1 MNAAALPFRLSS
13 PDGQRL
19 TWRAYLLLILL
30 GLALFLPGLSTLP
43 PVDRD
48 EPRYTQASK
57 QMIETGNYADI
68 RFMRETRYKKP
79 VGIYWLQSASAQ
91 LLGKPP
97 YDVIWPYRLPS
108 VLAGILTLCL
118 LAWGVSCLSGATT
131 GLLSAVIFASCFQLV
146 FESHIAKTD
155 AALLACSTGAQLI
168 LAQAYLGTISR
179 RLAFLFWLLQAI
191 GILIKGPIAPL
202 VSGCTILALW
212 LADGRQAAWLKQLRW
227 VQGLALCASIVL
239 PWVIWISL
247 ASQGKFLGESAGH
260 DLLGKI
266 FQGQDRGFLPPG
278 YHTLLLVAW
287 FLPQAVLILAGL
299 RHGWRHR
306 TASQHRFALAWII
319 PFWIFYELI
328 ATKLPHYVLPVY
340 PALAWLAA
348 SAITQSDLPA
358 PSRWWR
364 FGVTAQATALIIA
377 ALGLMAA
384 PLWLPELSLASC
396 LLGAGAFVLA
406 WHQARTFW
414 AAPQRAALFGLGAAA
429 CLFISVF
436 GLVLPA
442 TRSHWLSPNLAD
454 FYLEHRPCPLTSRL
468 VTEGYN
474 EPSLTFLSGTNTYF
488 ANNPAR
494 AAYWLMVDA
503 CTVVSVRDGEKEQ
516 AFLAALAVNGG
527 RFEWIGSVS
536 GFHYNGGGWQKHHFY
551 RQPVSPPPLDLTM
564 LEDFWT
570 RRPEPL
576 RLGIAAA
583 PASP

>member
-1 MNAAALPFRLSS
+1 MNAAVLPFRLSN
-13 PDGQRL
+13 PDGKRL
-19 TWRAYLLLILL
+19 TALAYLLLVFL

-43 PVDRD
+43 PLDRD

-91 LLGKPP
+91 LFGAPP

-108 VLAGILTLCL
+108 VLGGILTLCL
-118 LAWGVSCLSGATT
+118 LAWGFSHLSDART
-131 GLLSAVIFASCFQLV
+131 GLLAALIFASCFQLI

-168 LAQAYLGTISR
+168 LAQAYLGRISA
-179 RLAFLFWLLQAI
+179 RLAYLFWLLQGI

-202 VSGCTILALW
+202 VSGFTMLALW
-212 LADGRQAAWLKQLRW
+212 LVDGRRAAWLSQLRW
-227 VQGLALCASIVL
+227 ARGLALCAAIVL
-239 PWVIWISL
+239 PWLVWIGL
-247 ASQGKFLGESAGH
+247 ASQGKFFGESAGH

-278 YHTLLLVAW
+278 YHSLLLVVW
-287 FLPQAVLILAGL
+287 FLPQAVLVLAGL
-299 RHGWRHR
+299 RHGWRQR
-306 TASQHRFALAWII
+306 MTSQARFALAWII

-340 PALAWLAA
+340 PAMAWLMALAA
-348 SAITQSDLPA
+348 TRSDLPVQN
-358 PSRWWR
+358 RWWR
-364 FGVTAQATALIIA
+364 IGVFLQAGVLIA
-377 ALGLMAA
+377 AG
-384 PLWLPELSLASC
+384 LSLMLAPWW
-396 LLGAGAFVLA
+396 LLDLSPVVALFGIVAFVMA

-414 AAPQRAALFGLGAAA
+414 AAPYSAALYGLGAAV
-429 CLFISVF
+429 CLFIGCF
-436 GLVLPA
+436 GFVLPA
-442 TRSHWLSPNLAD
+442 TRSYWLSPNIAD
-454 FYLEHRPCPLTSRL
+454 FYLTHRPCPLTSRL

-474 EPSLTFLSGTNTYF
+474 EPSLTFLTGTNTYF

-494 AAYWLMVDA
+494 AAHWLNVDS
-503 CTVVSVRDGEKEQ
+503 CTIVSVRDGSKEK
-516 AFLAALAVNGG
+516 AFLTALAINGG

-551 RQPVSPPPLDLTM
+551 RQPLSAPPLDLAM
-564 LEDFWT
+564 LSDFWT
-570 RRPEPL
+570 RRPQPL
-576 RLGIAAA
+576 SMSFATTSAA
-583 PASP
+583 P